1 MSSLREIRPT
11 KGYLLELKQRV
22 VFIEKGYQLLKLKR
36 DSLANE
42 LKNTIESLRGKR
54 KQLLIELEAIYKD
67 ISAAN
72 IVLGPIDVKSYA
84 LSVQN
89 HLEIDIL
96 PKSIMGVHY
105 PYIRIISKPQLDEDI
120 DILLKKIIEDISV
133 VFYQILQLAE
143 IEAKVE
149 RIADE
154 FGKTNRK
161 VNVLRDIIIP
171 DYHEQIKSI
180 SEKLDAE
187 SLEELVR
194 LKTSRGVLED
204 KKS

>member
-1 MSSLREIRPT
+1 MSSLSEIRPT

-22 VFIEKGYQLLKLKR
+22 IFIEKGYQLLRLKR
-36 DSLANE
+36 DNLANE

-54 KQLLIELEAIYKD
+54 EQLLFELEEIYKEL
-67 ISAAN
+67 SAAN
-72 IVLGPIDVKSYA
+72 IVLGPIEVKSYA

-89 HLEIDIL
+89 YLEIEVL

-105 PYIRIISKPQLDEDI
+105 PYIKIISKPQLDEEVDI
-120 DILLKKIIEDISV
+120 MLKQVIDNILV
-133 VFYQILQLAE
+133 VFYKILQLAE

-149 RIADE
+149 RIAEE

-171 DYHEQIKSI
+171 NYYDQIKSI

-187 SLEELVR
+187 TLEELVR
-194 LKTSRGVLED
+194 LKTSRRVIED
-204 KKS
+204 KK